1 MRTENQLNASK
12 IILSFWK
19 EFDMPYNSGSLNFV
33 RQLHDGSSEEI
44 EWWHKT
50 KFRRHW
56 LKDIKSIIEFPT
68 FETVMKVKEV
78 IESTIDNWFAEYGD
92 SY

>member
-1 MRTENQLNASK
+1 MRTENQLNAS
-12 IILSFWK
+12 
-19 EFDMPYNSGSLNFV
+19 N
-33 RQLHDGSSEEI
+33 
-44 EWWHKT
+44 
-50 KFRRHW
+50 
-56 LKDIKSIIEFPT
+56 EFPT